1 MLILMLL
8 IGREMFVV
16 RDGAGAD
23 GCVPF
28 STTRLLSHR
37 RRRAG
42 AITAFIIFKRDS
54 LFVKDATVDTVS
66 ALLVL
71 ESRVLEVRITGRP
84 PGTKI

>member
-37 RRRAG
+37 RRRARAG

-54 LFVKDATVDTVS
+54 LFVKDALRPFILKTERDFVDS
-66 ALLVL
+66 N
-71 ESRVLEVRITGRP
+71 
-84 PGTKI
+84 K